1 MKRVFSVM
9 VGVAGLAMF
18 VGTPHAQDA
27 QAQKGMQVFV
37 AQKCNVCHSIA
48 GKGKKSGP
56 LDDVGDKLT
65 AAEIK
70 SWITDPVSMAAKLN
84 PPSKRKPPMKKKPLT
99 ADDVDAL
106 VALLTGLK
114 KM

>member
-1 MKRVFSVM
+1 MKRIFSVM

-18 VGTPHAQDA
+18 VGTADAQDA

-56 LDDVGDKLT
+56 LDDVGDKLS
-65 AAEIK
+65 AAEIR
-70 SWITDPVSMAAKLN
+70 SVDHRSRQHGRQIESSVEAQAADEEEAAVS
-84 PPSKRKPPMKKKPLT
+84 RR
-99 ADDVDAL
+99 VDSL
-106 VALLTGLK
+106 VALLAGLK